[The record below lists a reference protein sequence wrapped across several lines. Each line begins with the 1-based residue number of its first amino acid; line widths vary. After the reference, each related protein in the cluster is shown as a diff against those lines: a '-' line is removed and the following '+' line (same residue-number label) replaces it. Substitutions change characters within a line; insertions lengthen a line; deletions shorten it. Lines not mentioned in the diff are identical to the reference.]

1 MKMWVEQHP
10 DFPAEWISDDD
21 DSTIRD
27 VSRDDVVVFAREYD
41 KVVAERDRL
50 RDTLQLLYDTC
61 DAVPGSP
68 KFEDYALALHC
79 AEAELQG
86 DSDEKHRL

>member
-10 DFPAEWISDDD
+10 DFPAEWISDND

-50 RDTLQLLYDTC
+50 QKALQLLYDTC

-68 KFEDYALALHC
+68 KFEDYVLALRQ
-79 AEAELQG
+79 AEELLKG
-86 DSDEKHRL
+86 VHND